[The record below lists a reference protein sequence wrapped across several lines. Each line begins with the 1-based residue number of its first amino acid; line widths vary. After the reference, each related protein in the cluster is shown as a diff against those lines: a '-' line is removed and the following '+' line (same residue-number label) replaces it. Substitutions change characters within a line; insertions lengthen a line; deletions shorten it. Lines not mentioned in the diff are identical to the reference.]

1 MKHTL
6 LLLFIFLSFISN
18 AQETNPFSI
27 LYNDMYFKAY
37 THLTEN
43 EDKYLGDKYEDSY
56 LETLGTIH
64 SFIGKYDKA
73 IEYYIIRNKKKGY
86 IPDSLKQID
95 LSGSGIVQD
104 DLNNLYTKYNVA
116 MFNESHHI
124 SQHRAFIYSQLEILK
139 SLGYNQLALETLNDK
154 DSTLYERNYPVK
166 KTGFYTNDPVY
177 GNLIRKALE
186 LGFKLIPYD
195 TKNMRREKVQ
205 ADNIFK
211 QYNPA
216 KGKLIVYGG
225 YGHIAETG
233 EYKMMGQH
241 LKNMLEEDV
250 LSISQF
256 THYHIKPV
264 FPASN
269 DYEFFLQKDSTN
281 YFDYFFYTKPKSLVS
296 NIPYWY
302 KWMNF
307 KTKPLNEIY
316 NKPINYPTL
325 IQIHNIN
332 EKDAVPV
339 YQYLIEKEE
348 DVLIAYPKS
357 GEYKLK
363 VIDKNGES
371 EFKVV
376 L

>member
-1 MKHTL
+1 M
-6 LLLFIFLSFISN
+6 
-18 AQETNPFSI
+18 
-27 LYNDMYFKAY
+27 
-37 THLTEN
+37 
-43 EDKYLGDKYEDSY
+43 
-56 LETLGTIH
+56 
-64 SFIGKYDKA
+64 
-73 IEYYIIRNKKKGY
+73 
-86 IPDSLKQID
+86 
-95 LSGSGIVQD
+95 
-104 DLNNLYTKYNVA
+104 
-116 MFNESHHI
+116 
-124 SQHRAFIYSQLEILK
+124 
-139 SLGYNQLALETLNDK
+139 
-154 DSTLYERNYPVK
+154 
-166 KTGFYTNDPVY
+166 
-177 GNLIRKALE
+177 E

>member
-124 SQHRAFIYSQLEILK
+124 SQHRAFIYSQLEI
-139 SLGYNQLALETLNDK
+139 
-154 DSTLYERNYPVK
+154 
-166 KTGFYTNDPVY
+166 
-177 GNLIRKALE
+177 
-186 LGFKLIPYD
+186 
-195 TKNMRREKVQ
+195 
-205 ADNIFK
+205 
-211 QYNPA
+211 
-216 KGKLIVYGG
+216 
-225 YGHIAETG
+225 
-233 EYKMMGQH
+233 
-241 LKNMLEEDV
+241 
-250 LSISQF
+250 
-256 THYHIKPV
+256 
-264 FPASN
+264 
-269 DYEFFLQKDSTN
+269 
-281 YFDYFFYTKPKSLVS
+281 
-296 NIPYWY
+296 
-302 KWMNF
+302 
-307 KTKPLNEIY
+307 
-316 NKPINYPTL
+316 
-325 IQIHNIN
+325 
-332 EKDAVPV
+332 
-339 YQYLIEKEE
+339 
-348 DVLIAYPKS
+348 
-357 GEYKLK
+357 
-363 VIDKNGES
+363 
-371 EFKVV
+371 
-376 L
+376 